1 MEIALNFLL
10 ALLSLTLAAVLAAAD
25 AAFSTVSHHEVE
37 EAVEDGKRTAPKAER
52 ILKDLPTHINVL
64 TFVRQLFETAAV
76 VFTLLGFTSFID
88 SMPTALIVTALTS
101 AVAVFVIAGVSPRTI
116 GRRKNLTVVL
126 ASAPLVSGL
135 RQALGPV
142 ARVLVWLGNMLTPAK
157 VFRDGP
163 FVTEEQLRD
172 LVDRASAGNIIEDD
186 ERDMIESVFNLG
198 DTRAYKV
205 MVPRPDLVYLR
216 SESTLEH
223 AMTVF
228 LRSGFSRIPVVGKD
242 LDDVRGIVFLK
253 DVARR
258 LHTHPEDRDQPA
270 LDIARPVTFVPDTK
284 MVDSLLRF
292 MQVEATHMVIIVDEY
307 GGTAGLI
314 TIEDIV
320 EEIVGEIADEYDRDE
335 DDIVPLEGGGA
346 RVATRTDIE
355 DVAEYFDVRIDE
367 EDVTTVGGLLASE
380 LGEVPIAGSEAVIN
394 GLRLVAEP
402 GQGRRHRISHVI
414 ITREEE

>member
-101 AVAVFVIAGVSPRTI
+101 AVAVFVIAGVSPRTS

-284 MVDSLLRF
+284 TVDSLLRF

>member
-284 MVDSLLRF
+284 TVDSLLRF

-346 RVATRTDIE
+346 RVATRTDID

-380 LGEVPIAGSEAVIN
+380 LGEVPIAGSEAVIS

>member
-10 ALLSLTLAAVLAAAD
+10 ALLSLTLAAVLAAVD

-284 MVDSLLRF
+284 TVDSLLRF

>member
-284 MVDSLLRF
+284 TVDSLLRF

-380 LGEVPIAGSEAVIN
+380 LGEVPIAGSEAVIS

>member
-270 LDIARPVTFVPDTK
+270 LDIARHVTFVPDTK
-284 MVDSLLRF
+284 TVDSLLRF

>member
-1 MEIALNFLL
+1 M
-10 ALLSLTLAAVLAAAD
+10 SLTLAAVLAAAD

-284 MVDSLLRF
+284 TVDSLLRF

-380 LGEVPIAGSEAVIN
+380 LGEVPIAGSEAVIS

>member
-284 MVDSLLRF
+284 TVDSLLRF

-414 ITREEE
+414 MTREEE

>member
-76 VFTLLGFTSFID
+76 VFTLLAFTSFID

-270 LDIARPVTFVPDTK
+270 LDIARHVTFVPDTK
-284 MVDSLLRF
+284 TVDSLLRF

>member
-258 LHTHPEDRDQPA
+258 LHTQPEDRDQPA

-284 MVDSLLRF
+284 TVDSLLRF

-335 DDIVPLEGGGA
+335 DDIVPLADGRV

-380 LGEVPIAGSEAVIN
+380 LGEVPIAGSEAVIS

>member
-284 MVDSLLRF
+284 TVDSLLRF

>member
-37 EAVEDGKRTAPKAER
+37 EAVEDGKRTAPKAGR

-284 MVDSLLRF
+284 TVDSLLRF

-414 ITREEE
+414 MTREEE

>member
-258 LHTHPEDRDQPA
+258 LHTQPEDRDQPA

-284 MVDSLLRF
+284 TVDSLLRF

-335 DDIVPLEGGGA
+335 DDIVPLADGRV

-367 EDVTTVGGLLASE
+367 EDVTTVGGLLASA
-380 LGEVPIAGSEAVIN
+380 LGEVPIAGSEAVIS

-414 ITREEE
+414 ITQEEE

>member
-284 MVDSLLRF
+284 TVDSLLRF

-367 EDVTTVGGLLASE
+367 EDVTTVGGLLASK
-380 LGEVPIAGSEAVIN
+380 LGEVPIAGSEAVIS

>member
-37 EAVEDGKRTAPKAER
+37 EAVEDGKRTALKAER

-270 LDIARPVTFVPDTK
+270 LDIARHVTFVPDTK
-284 MVDSLLRF
+284 TVDSLLRF

-394 GLRLVAEP
+394 GRRLGAEP

>member
-1 MEIALNFLL
+1 
-10 ALLSLTLAAVLAAAD
+10 
-25 AAFSTVSHHEVE
+25 
-37 EAVEDGKRTAPKAER
+37 
-52 ILKDLPTHINVL
+52 
-64 TFVRQLFETAAV
+64 
-76 VFTLLGFTSFID
+76 
-88 SMPTALIVTALTS
+88 
-101 AVAVFVIAGVSPRTI
+101 
-116 GRRKNLTVVL
+116 
-126 ASAPLVSGL
+126 
-135 RQALGPV
+135 
-142 ARVLVWLGNMLTPAK
+142 
-157 VFRDGP
+157 
-163 FVTEEQLRD
+163 
-172 LVDRASAGNIIEDD
+172 
-186 ERDMIESVFNLG
+186 
-198 DTRAYKV
+198 

-284 MVDSLLRF
+284 TVDSLLRF

>member
-1 MEIALNFLL
+1 MEIALNFVL

-37 EAVEDGKRTAPKAER
+37 EAVEDGKRTAPQAQR
-52 ILKDLPTHINVL
+52 ILADLPTNINVL

-76 VFTLLGFTSFID
+76 VFTLLGFTGFID

-126 ASAPLVSGL
+126 AAAPLVSGL
-135 RQALGPV
+135 RKALGPV

-284 MVDSLLRF
+284 TVDSLLRF
-292 MQVEATHMVIIVDEY
+292 MQMEATHMVIIVDEY

-380 LGEVPIAGSEAVIN
+380 LGEVPIAGSEAVIS

>member
-284 MVDSLLRF
+284 TVDSLLRF

-335 DDIVPLEGGGA
+335 DDIVPLEGAGA

>member
-37 EAVEDGKRTAPKAER
+37 EAVEDCKRTAPKAER

-284 MVDSLLRF
+284 TVDSLLRF

-380 LGEVPIAGSEAVIN
+380 LGEVPIAGSEAVIS

>member
-37 EAVEDGKRTAPKAER
+37 EAVEDGKHTAPKAER

-284 MVDSLLRF
+284 TVDSLLRF

>member
-258 LHTHPEDRDQPA
+258 LHTHPEERDQPA

-284 MVDSLLRF
+284 TVDSLLRF

-335 DDIVPLEGGGA
+335 DDIVPFEGGGA